1 MRNIY
6 FTPEFE
12 EDISNEE
19 NSIELTKYLISPYLK
34 DSRTGQYIHPVTKE
48 RMISPSQI
56 DMDFMQG
63 SNPSPQTGTYSFEAI
78 YNKVGKNL
86 KIYLP
91 SLLNTD
97 SGIKLDNETRAYRI
111 LYFLYSSSF
120 SRSSSSMDSDSS
132 YIDSTGEYEEGNEL
146 SAPRDSLNTAV
157 DKLAFIIYDR
167 LSRPGA
173 SELRLNPLYLS
184 RHRNLI
190 SIDIDMKC
198 EVLTKKDTDTK
209 HLEGTG
215 VDGNYSN
222 IFSIKVNGEGAD
234 STYIDKESYK
244 RYYYNSISSND
255 PYYGGVTINKFGLR
269 SY

>member
-1 MRNIY
+1 MKNIY

-34 DSRTGQYIHPVTKE
+34 DSRTGQYIHPSSGELIK
-48 RMISPSQI
+48 SPSQI
-56 DMDFMQG
+56 DIEFMQG
-63 SNPSPQTGTYSFEAI
+63 SNPSPQVGAYVFESI
-78 YNKVGKNL
+78 YDKSGKNL

-91 SLLNTD
+91 SLLSTD
-97 SGIKLDNETRAYRI
+97 SGIKLDNETKSYRI
-111 LYFLYSSSF
+111 LYFLYSSSL
-120 SRSSSSMDSDSS
+120 SRSSSS
-132 YIDSTGEYEEGNEL
+132 IDSYLDTDTTGSYEEGTEL
-146 SAPRDSLNTAV
+146 SAPKDSLNVAV

-167 LSRPGA
+167 SSRPGA

-190 SIDIDMKC
+190 SIDIDIKC
-198 EVLTKKDTDTK
+198 EVLTKKDTDTR

-222 IFSIKVNGEGAD
+222 IFAIGLNDSKAD
-234 STYIDKESYK
+234 SMYIDKESFK
-244 RYYYNSISSND
+244 RYYYNNISSND